1 MDKAVSDLWWK
12 NAVVYCLDVE
22 TYMDTNG
29 DGVGDFRGLTRRLEY
44 IAGLGVTCIW
54 LMPFYPS
61 PNHDDGYDV
70 SDYFNVDA
78 RYGTLGDFV
87 EFTRTANERGIRVIV
102 DLVVNH
108 TSIDHPWFQE
118 SRDPESDRHGWYV
131 WSDGPL
137 ERPREIIFPTSEDSN
152 WARDERSGK
161 YYLHRFYSEEPDLN
175 VANPDVRDEIHRII
189 GFWMQ
194 LGVSGFR
201 VDAVPYLIGEA
212 GIWEEMPEQPHDV
225 LRGMRRFMGRRR
237 GDAVMIGEV
246 NVDPGERLKFFG
258 QFGEEM
264 TALFNFILAGAAFH
278 ALTTG
283 DATSLA
289 DHLRDTPTPPEECQ
303 WMNFLRNH
311 DELNLSRLPAAERE
325 TVLGELASEE
335 ARIFGRGIRRRLP
348 PLVDGDPRRIR
359 LMYSAMLS
367 LPGTPVLLYGE
378 EIGMGDDLSLEG
390 RMAVRTP
397 MQWSSDDNAGFS
409 TAARG
414 DLIRP
419 VVTGGRFGYE
429 NVNVA
434 DQRRD
439 PESLLNWMERAL
451 RVRKQCPELGWGRWE
466 VLDTSAPSVLA
477 HRCDWLDG
485 SVIAVHNFSGDPVKV
500 RLDLG
505 AGHGLEGLADLFGD
519 ADYDRLDRHDPT
531 FEIPAYGYRWVRAHR
546 SRSHS
551 LIP

>member
-1 MDKAVSDLWWK
+1 MWWK
-12 NAVVYCLDVE
+12 NAAVYCLDVE

-29 DGVGDFRGLTRRLEY
+29 DGVGDFRGLTRQLEH

-70 SDYFNVDA
+70 SDYFNVDP

-87 EFTRTANERGIRVIV
+87 EFTRTANERGIRVII

-108 TSIDHPWFQE
+108 TSIEHPWFQQ
-118 SRDPESDRHGWYV
+118 SRDPQSERHDWYV
-131 WSDGPL
+131 WSDEPL
-137 ERPREIIFPTSEDSN
+137 DRPEAVIFPDREDSN
-152 WARDERSGK
+152 WERDPSSGK

-225 LRGMRRFMGRRR
+225 LRDMRRFMGRRR

-246 NVDPGERLKFFG
+246 NLDPGERTAFFG
-258 QFGEEM
+258 RFGEEM
-264 TALFNFILAGAAFH
+264 TGLFNFILAGAVFH
-278 ALTTG
+278 AVATG
-283 DATSLA
+283 DARALA
-289 DHLRDTPTPPEECQ
+289 GHLRDTPAPPEECQ
-303 WMNFLRNH
+303 WINFLRNH
-311 DELNLSRLPAAERE
+311 DELNLSRLPSEERE
-325 TVLGELASEE
+325 TVLTTLASDEG
-335 ARIFGRGIRRRLP
+335 RIFERGIRRRLP

-359 LMYSAMLS
+359 LLYSTMLS

-378 EIGMGDDLSLEG
+378 EIGMGDDLSLRG

-397 MQWSSDDNAGFS
+397 MQWSSGGNAGFS
-409 TAARG
+409 AAEEHQ
-414 DLIRP
+414 LIRP
-419 VVTGGRFGYE
+419 VITEGPFGCK

-451 RVRKQCPELGWGRWE
+451 RVRKQCPEFGWGTWTVVE
-466 VLDTSAPSVLA
+466 TTAPAVLA
-477 HRCDWLDG
+477 HRCDWLEG
-485 SVIAVHNFSGDPVKV
+485 AVIAVHNFSERPVDV
-500 RLDLG
+500 GLDLASG
-505 AGHGLEGLADLFGD
+505 QAVEGLADVFGD
-519 ADYDRLDRHDPT
+519 ADYDPLDPDDAT
-531 FEIPAYGYRWVRAHR
+531 FEIGPYGYRWVRGVRAD
-546 SRSHS
+546 SRVAR
-551 LIP
+551 